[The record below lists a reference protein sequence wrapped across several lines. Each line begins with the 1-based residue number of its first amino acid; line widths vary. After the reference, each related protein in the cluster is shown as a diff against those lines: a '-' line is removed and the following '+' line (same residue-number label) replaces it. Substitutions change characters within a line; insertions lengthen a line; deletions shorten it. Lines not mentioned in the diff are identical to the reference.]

1 MQQVVEP
8 IDFSRKRSDVPQI
21 ISKNDKQDVT
31 NELIQRD
38 EKLKSEYL
46 ELKQKIEAILVYL
59 SFFINDKTIEAEQVD
74 INLI

>member
-38 EKLKSEYL
+38 EKLKTEYL
-46 ELKQKIEAILVYL
+46 ELK
-59 SFFINDKTIEAEQVD
+59 
-74 INLI
+74 